1 MGYISFYRKWR
12 PQTFDEIIGQK
23 YNIQTLKNVLD
34 NNRLSH
40 SYIFCGPRGTGKTS
54 TARILAKAINCR
66 EGISSSPCNKCN
78 SCRSISDG
86 SNMDVIEID
95 AASNRGISEI
105 RELREKVKYLPNE
118 LRKKVY
124 IIDEIHMLT
133 TEAFNALLKVLEE
146 PPEHVV
152 FIMATTEPNKVIAT
166 IMSRC
171 QRFDFHP
178 IPLDLIKERL
188 SHIAGAE
195 NISISD
201 TALDLV
207 AKNAEGSLRD
217 ADGILEQLA
226 AYSDEKIGPGEVVKL
241 LGVVDIEVL
250 FEFVDILASRD
261 IKNGLMITDRIIRGN
276 QGLKDFAVE
285 LVDHLYNLYVAK
297 NYDSPRKL
305 IGLSRDYLERYRKQ
319 AETLQNEEIDYY
331 MEHFTE
337 LLKQIKWGESSRTF
351 FKSSV
356 IRALNF
362 IVLDD
367 SKLEKKARAWDS
379 RLDAIERKVNGSIS
393 RTAPPAPAI
402 EAGRDLDIISKGGM
416 EEPGRDNPAG
426 IIRDE
431 DAAREIE
438 KSHGIDN
445 NGAGKKAKYTDGLA
459 LIESNM
465 DRILEKLKKARI
477 SVHAMFIEPGP
488 GRRADGI
495 LYFYLEENKK
505 WHKDHLNKSA
515 NSAIIASVI
524 NEVTGKKYGVRFETG
539 DVKEKNGENPAA
551 GEPPEEEDA
560 PESVREPEGNYEGNR
575 DAGRDKKT
583 EENNREAGTGKGM
596 QESDSG
602 ESGAGDEDIMDYFKN
617 RFEIKE

>member
-12 PQTFDEIIGQK
+12 PQTFDEIIGQE

-34 NNRLSH
+34 GNRLSH

-54 TARILAKAINCR
+54 TARILAKAINCI

-95 AASNRGISEI
+95 AASNRGINEI

-146 PPEHVV
+146 PPEHVI
-152 FIMATTEPNKVIAT
+152 FIMATTEPNKVIPT

-171 QRFDFHP
+171 QRFDFYP
-178 IPLDLIKERL
+178 IPPDLIKERL
-188 SHIAGAE
+188 SHIAGVE
-195 NISISD
+195 KISITD

-226 AYSDEKIGPGEVVKL
+226 AYSDEKIGPAEVVKL

-261 IKNGLMITDRIIRGN
+261 IKKGLMITDRIIRGN
-276 QGLKDFAVE
+276 QGLKDFTVE
-285 LVDHLYNLYVAK
+285 LIDHLYNLYTAK
-297 NYDSPRKL
+297 NYDSPHKL
-305 IGLSRDYLERYRKQ
+305 IDLSRDYLERYRRQ
-319 AETLQNEEIDYY
+319 ADKLQNEEIDYY

-337 LLKQIKWGESSRTF
+337 LIKQINWGESSRTF

-362 IVLDD
+362 IVFDD
-367 SKLEKKARAWDS
+367 SKLEKKARAWES
-379 RLDAIERKVNGSIS
+379 RLDSIERKVNGSIP
-393 RTAPPAPAI
+393 RTEPPGPAA
-402 EAGRDLDIISKGGM
+402 EAGRGMDIISRSDV
-416 EEPGRDNPAG
+416 EEPARDDPAG

-438 KSHGIDN
+438 ESHVADN
-445 NGAGKKAKYTDGLA
+445 NSAGKKVKGDNEIA

-477 SVHAMFIEPGP
+477 AVHAMFVEAGP
-488 GRRADGI
+488 GRIEDGI
-495 LYFYLEENKK
+495 LYFYLEENKQ
-505 WHKDHLNKSA
+505 WHKDHLNKSV

-539 DVKEKNGENPAA
+539 DVREKNGKNSLP
-551 GEPPEEEDA
+551 GGPPEEED
-560 PESVREPEGNYEGNR
+560 PPISVREPEEDYEEKG
-575 DAGRDKKT
+575 DAGLEKK
-583 EENNREAGTGKGM
+583 AGKNDLQAAGKDG
-596 QESDSG
+596 QKDPGG
-602 ESGAGDEDIMDYFKN
+602 ESGAGDKDIMEYFEKK
-617 RFEIKE
+617 FEIKE